1 MAPSL
6 LTLPLI
12 MSRIAELLKRAGAPA
27 DAEGQP
33 PNILKT
39 LLAVQDELGHVPPDS
54 VPEIAAALGMTDA
67 EVAGVL
73 SFYPDLRTRAP
84 GRHVVRVCQGE
95 SCVANH
101 CGRVLKEIEK
111 KLGVGLGET
120 TRDGRF
126 TLEKVYCVGNCAVA
140 PSVMIDEDVHGRV
153 APASVEALL
162 KDYR

>member
-1 MAPSL
+1 
-6 LTLPLI
+6 
-12 MSRIAELLKRAGAPA
+12 MSRVADILSRPDVRDRAGGGA
-27 DAEGQP
+27 

-39 LLAVQDELGHVPPDS
+39 LLVIQSELGHVPPAS
-54 VPEIAAALGMTDA
+54 VSEIAGALGVTDA

-73 SFYPDLRTRAP
+73 SGYPDLRTTAP

-101 CGRVLKEIEK
+101 CGRVLKALEK

-126 TLEKVYCVGNCAVA
+126 TLENVYCVGNCAA
-140 PSVMIDEDVHGRV
+140 SPTVMIGEDVYGRV
-153 APASVEALL
+153 TPDMAGALL
-162 KDYR
+162 KDCR

>member
-1 MAPSL
+1 MSSL
-6 LTLPLI
+6 AQIL
-12 MSRIAELLKRAGAPA
+12 SQAKGRA
-27 DAEGQP
+27 

-39 LLAVQDELGHVPPDS
+39 LLAIQSELGHVPPAS
-54 VPEIAAALGMTDA
+54 VPDIAGALGVTDA

-73 SFYPDLRTRAP
+73 SGYPDLRTEAP

-101 CGRVLKEIEK
+101 CGRVLKALEK

-126 TLEKVYCVGNCAVA
+126 TLEKVYCVGNCAA
-140 PSVMIDEDVHGRV
+140 SPTVMIGEDVHGRV
-153 APASVEALL
+153 TPEAAWALL
-162 KDYR
+162 KDCR

>member
-1 MAPSL
+1 
-6 LTLPLI
+6 
-12 MSRIAELLKRAGAPA
+12 MSRITGILKRT
-27 DAEGQP
+27 EGCQ

-39 LLAVQDELGHVPPDS
+39 LLAIQSELGHVPPAS
-54 VPEIAAALGMTDA
+54 VPEIARALGVTDA

-73 SFYPDLRTRAP
+73 SGYPDLRTEAP

-126 TLEKVYCVGNCAVA
+126 TLEKVYCVGNCAA
-140 PSVMIDEDVHGRV
+140 SPTVMIGEDVYGRV
-153 APASVEALL
+153 APETVGTLL
-162 KDYR
+162 KDCR